1 MKKTFLILSFVLFTT
16 SFLKAQVFSDFTLPD
31 VDGNDVTLSSL
42 LEQGP
47 VMVSFWASWC
57 TPCKE
62 EMRRMNDVYI
72 KYKDKGFTYVAVNV
86 DNQKSVAKVKSYVT
100 SQNFLF
106 PVLLDTEKKVFEAY
120 NGKDELPYSLIIDG
134 NKNIKFVHIGFK
146 TGDEAKI
153 AQEIESLL
161 TK

>member
-1 MKKTFLILSFVLFTT
+1 MKKIMLVLSLLLLTS
-16 SFLKAQVFSDFTLPD
+16 SFLKAQTFSDFTLSD
-31 VDGNDVTLSSL
+31 IDGNDVTLSKL
-42 LEQGP
+42 LEKGP
-47 VMVSFWASWC
+47 VMLSFWASWC

-62 EMRRMNDVYI
+62 EMKKMNDVYI

-120 NGKDELPYSLIIDG
+120 SGKDELPYSLIIDSD
-134 NKNIKFVHIGFK
+134 KNIKFVHIGFK

>member
-1 MKKTFLILSFVLFTT
+1 MKKASLVLISLFFLT
-16 SFLKAQVFSDFTLPD
+16 SFLKAQTFSDFTLPD
-31 VDGNDVTLSSL
+31 IDGNDVTLSSL
-42 LEQGP
+42 LESGP
-47 VMVSFWASWC
+47 VMISFWASWC

-62 EMRRMNDVYI
+62 EMKKMNDVYI
-72 KYKDKGFTYVAVNV
+72 KYKDKGFTYLAVNV

-120 NGKDELPYSLIIDG
+120 SGKDELPYSIIIDG
-134 NKNIKFVHIGFK
+134 SKNIRFVHIGFK

-153 AQEIESLL
+153 TQEIESLL